1 MQRSDEAMIY
11 VGKNG
16 YISVISVPKLKNVVV
31 FAYTYVS
38 ESFVLL

>member
-1 MQRSDEAMIY
+1 MQRSDEAMICI
-11 VGKNG
+11 GKNG
-16 YISVISVPKLKNVVV
+16 YISVISVAKPKNVV